1 MADDFLIGLTL
12 QTGVPLR
19 IMEMEAR
26 GGPSD
31 LDLNFAREYSSVLGS
46 KGDVLLFGSK
56 KKGECAEL
64 MNGLIRAVAV
74 LAFCP
79 GGVRLFGSHFE
90 GRVPGR
96 EGMKTD
102 KGTIGVTLGAAV
114 ARGTKTPFDEL
125 SADEKIERLRKELKQ
140 VRDDLLQHDHSGG
153 KVVVPLASVMPSSDP
168 LA

>member
-1 MADDFLIGLTL
+1 MQDDFLIGLTL

-19 IMEMEAR
+19 IMEMEHR

-90 GRVPGR
+90 GHVAGR
-96 EGMKTD
+96 DMK
-102 KGTIGVTLGAAV
+102 K
-114 ARGTKTPFDEL
+114 KWEEL
-125 SADEKIERLRKELKQ
+125 NADEKIERLRKELKQ
-140 VRDDLLQHDHSGG
+140 VREDLVQHDHAAG
-153 KVVVPLASVMPSSDP
+153 KVVVPLSSVLSSSDP